1 MPRASTLLRLAALT
15 ALSLGCATAP
25 AGPPAGPP
33 DAPARCDADG
43 AFPDA
48 AAWLAACGRDAVV
61 ELTRDLVRFQTVSAE
76 RPAAEGG
83 EFARMAEFL
92 EAWAREAGLDFTR
105 VGADDAWELSLGSG
119 PRRLGY
125 VMHADVVPVRK
136 PEPTWGEGARPEPL
150 ATDVV
155 PPEWTRLPFEA
166 TVEGGRLYGRGT
178 EDDKGPIAAV
188 LVVMKALARFGLP
201 DGRRLDGQVVAILGT
216 GEEHDWDPM
225 VAYAKTST
233 HPEHVVSIDAS
244 FPVVVGEAGF
254 VSWWLAAP
262 RRALHDGELARPGPR
277 IVAAEAGQ
285 FLTQVPGS
293 GWMRLVPWGPK
304 AADGLDGL
312 RAKVLALT
320 APGGPLVA
328 EADKIAVEDAPEG
341 GLIVRVTG
349 TACHSSVADEEG
361 DNALWRLARVA
372 VALDVGPS
380 PEASLLRAVALGL
393 DGDHHGTR
401 LGLEYAHPVM
411 GPLLVVPTLLRS
423 STTGAELG
431 VNMRR
436 PAGLEA
442 EAFGA
447 RLDRALAELQRT
459 VDPHLVERTERR
471 WVGRPALVDP
481 ESALVKTL
489 LGVYGEVSGD
499 TQARPTTIRGGTYA
513 RLFPGAVSFGPAMP
527 DAPYTGHA
535 PDESIEV
542 AALERLSRMILAA
555 TLRLATAPGEAPGAP

>member
-1 MPRASTLLRLAALT
+1 MPRASSLLRLAALT
-15 ALSLGCATAP
+15 ALSLGCATTPSAP
-25 AGPPAGPP
+25 T
-33 DAPARCDADG
+33 APRCEATD

-48 AAWLAACGRDAVV
+48 AAWLSACGRDELI
-61 ELTRDLVRFQTVSAE
+61 ELTRALVAFQTVSAE

-83 EFARMAEFL
+83 EFARMAGFL
-92 EAWAREAGLDFTR
+92 ETWAREAGLDFTR
-105 VGADDAWELSLGSG
+105 VGADDAWELSLGTG

-136 PEPTWGEGARPEPL
+136 PEPSWGEGARPEPL
-150 ATDVV
+150 APDVV
-155 PPEWTRLPFEA
+155 PPEWSRLPFDA

-188 LVVMKALARFGLP
+188 LVVMKALARFGAP

-254 VSWWLAAP
+254 VSWWLAAE

-285 FLTQVPGS
+285 FLTQVPGTA
-293 GWMRLVPWGPK
+293 WMRLVPWGPK
-304 AADGLDGL
+304 ADRDAL
-312 RAKVLALT
+312 RARIEALT

-328 EADKIAVEDAPEG
+328 DAGKITVELPAEG
-341 GLIVRVTG
+341 GLVVRVTG

-372 VALDVGPS
+372 VALDVGPG
-380 PEASLLRAVALGL
+380 PEASLLRAVAAGL

-411 GPLLVVPTLLRS
+411 GPLLVIPTLLRS

-436 PAGLEA
+436 PAGLEV
-442 EAFGA
+442 EAFA
-447 RLDRALAELQRT
+447 TRLDRALGRLRET
-459 VDPHLVERTERR
+459 VDPHLVERLDRR

-489 LGVYGEVSGD
+489 LGVYGEVTGD
-499 TQARPTTIRGGTYA
+499 TEAGPTTIRGGTYA

-535 PDESIEV
+535 PDEYIEV

-555 TLRLATAPGEAPGAP
+555 TLRLATAPGEAPAAP